1 MKLEIG
7 PSAAGLAILFALAGP
22 CGVALGAT
30 MEQAMAQCKE
40 QVSPIVRA
48 CVRQK
53 MVANH
58 DNDPEKYIT
67 GCRAPVIAQVK
78 ACVSKLIGAEG
89 FKQHPVEDATAP
101 AHESART
108 PAVDRPR
115 VVPPRTIADI
125 TAILDQEKPDPARLK
140 KLQAAADAPEPSKS
154 DPVALAHFYFNRA
167 VVRSELGRVRDAIA
181 DGEQAVQ
188 LGAGRV
194 DQLVSNNFRMT
205 VALQHI
211 SAGEPKQALNVFL
224 KMAADS
230 EQSNSKGFLFTAY
243 RLISFIHLTLGDMD
257 SAQSYVDKAQSL
269 FKNARSIPGYSD
281 HGGNWE
287 ANVEEA
293 KGRLL
298 EARGQIEDALKSFQR
313 AEGLRRA
320 NIDKASRAMIA
331 IPRPQLEQAA
341 DLTLLS
347 NARIKSQLGRVAEA
361 EGDARR
367 ALLNRLR
374 ATGKYAPQ
382 TTRFI
387 VALGVQLV
395 EQGRYEEARKL
406 LSAAVDIYREIGMPE
421 DTQTFVAVLSDLA
434 SVQALEGQWASA
446 HASYAIIK
454 RATENWEPARRAPF
468 LTNFSRIETLYRND
482 SVEEGLYVG
491 RRLLDFRIGRYGAE
505 HPDTALARGHYAVGL
520 ALAKRDDEALK
531 EFQVA
536 VPLLTAMTFNTDND
550 DILNSAARTRYT
562 QIVVENYIGL
572 LGRLRA
578 PGGPDIANV
587 TFRLADSIRSRS
599 VQKALTSAGAR
610 MTGSDPKL
618 AATVR
623 HEQDLRQQI
632 GTQLGQLN
640 SLLALPP
647 TERDDA
653 GVSTMRREIEMKR
666 AEHIRV
672 RAEIDRRFPEYA
684 DLIDPKPPTVGQIR
698 EVLRPGEAL
707 LSFYFGRDA
716 SFVWAISQDGKVEFA
731 ALKHSTTV
739 ITDKI
744 KKLREAL
751 EPQAAMI
758 SDIPAFDLALAH
770 ELYTTLLEPVKAA
783 WGQAKSLIVVTN
795 GALGLLPLGVLTIAP
810 HQLSTDGPIFSGY
823 RSAPWL
829 SRAYAVTMV
838 PSASALRTLRGLP
851 PGSDKREQLIA
862 FGDPWF
868 KDEQASHAAT
878 SGAHLAAAE
887 GQTRGIPL
895 KRRAGPQVEGANS
908 MGIGELPRL
917 PDTADELRSIAL
929 ALEADPTKALHLGK
943 EANEEL
949 VKKTD
954 LSGFKIVAF
963 ATHGLV
969 PGELDGLDQP
979 ALALS
984 APNVAGV
991 EGDGLLT
998 MEEILALK
1006 LDADWVVLSACN
1018 TGAGAGAG
1026 AEAASGLA
1034 RAFFYAG
1041 TRAILVTNWSVHSQ
1055 SARELVTD
1063 LFRRQSANSALNR
1076 GEALRQASMALL
1088 DGQGFIDSSGKTVF
1102 TYGHPLFWAPYSIIG
1117 DGGGAK
1123 H

>member
-1 MKLEIG
+1 MKWGIG
-7 PSAAGLAILFALAGP
+7 PGAAGLAVLSAFIGP
-22 CGVALGAT
+22 CGVSLAAT

-40 QVSPIVRA
+40 QVSPVVRA
-48 CVRQK
+48 CVREK
-53 MVANH
+53 MIANH
-58 DNDPEKYIT
+58 DSNPEKYIA
-67 GCRAPVIAQVK
+67 GCRAPVVAQVK
-78 ACVSKLIGAEG
+78 ACVTKLIGAEG
-89 FKQHPVEDATAP
+89 FKRPPVEDTKAP
-101 AHESART
+101 VQESART
-108 PAVDRPR
+108 AAVYQPR
-115 VVPPRTIADI
+115 VVPPRSIADI

-140 KLQAAADAPEPSKS
+140 KLQAAADAPEPSTS
-154 DPVALAHFYFNRA
+154 DPVALAHFYFSRA
-167 VVRSELGRVRDAIA
+167 VVRSELGRLRDAVA
-181 DGEQAVQ
+181 DGEQAIK
-188 LGAGRV
+188 LGSGKV
-194 DQLVSNNFRMT
+194 DQLVLNNFRMT
-205 VALQHI
+205 VALQYI

-230 EQSNSKGFLFTAY
+230 EQSNNKGFLFTAY
-243 RLISFIHLTLGDMD
+243 RLISFIHLTLGDMHG
-257 SAQSYVDKAQSL
+257 AQSYVDKTQAL
-269 FKNARSIPGYSD
+269 FKNARSIPGYGD

-287 ANVEEA
+287 ASVQEA
-293 KGRLL
+293 KARLL
-298 EARGQIEDALKSFQR
+298 EARGQLDDALKLYQR
-313 AEGLRRA
+313 SEELRRA
-320 NIDKASRAMIA
+320 NIDKSSKAMIP

-341 DLTLLS
+341 DLVLLS
-347 NARIKSQLGRVAEA
+347 IARIKSRLGRVAEA
-361 EGDARR
+361 ESDARR

-406 LSAAVDIYREIGMPE
+406 LSAALVIYREIGMPE

-434 SVQALEGQWASA
+434 SVQALEDQWAEA
-446 HASYAIIK
+446 NASYTTIK
-454 RATENWEPARRAPF
+454 RVTEKWEPARRAPF
-468 LTNFSRIETLYRND
+468 LTNFSRIETLYRNG
-482 SVEEGLYVG
+482 SVEEGLDVG
-491 RRLLDFRIGRYGAE
+491 RRLLDFRIGRYGGE
-505 HPDTALARGHYAVGL
+505 NPDTALARGYYAVGL
-520 ALAKRDDEALK
+520 ALAKRDEEALK
-531 EFQVA
+531 EFQTA
-536 VPLLTAMTFNTDND
+536 VPLLTATTFNTDND
-550 DILNSAARTRYT
+550 DVLNSAARTRYT
-562 QIVVENYIGL
+562 KIVVENYIAL
-572 LGRLRA
+572 LGRLGA
-578 PGGPDIANV
+578 SSGPDTASI

-599 VQKALTSAGAR
+599 VQKALIAAGAR
-610 MTGSDPKL
+610 MSGSEPKL
-618 AATVR
+618 VAIVR

-653 GVSTMRREIEMKR
+653 GVSAMRREIENKR

-672 RAEIDRRFPEYA
+672 RADIDSRFPEYA
-684 DLIDPKPPTVGQIR
+684 DLIDPKPPTVAQIR
-698 EVLRPGEAL
+698 EMLKPGEAL

-716 SFVWAISQDGKVEFA
+716 SFVWAISQNGKVEFA
-731 ALKHSTTV
+731 TLRDSVAV
-739 ITDKI
+739 IESKV

-758 SDIPAFDLALAH
+758 SDIPEFDLALSH
-770 ELYTTLLEPVKAA
+770 ELYTSLLEPVRAA
-783 WGQAKSLIVVTN
+783 WGDAKSLIVITN
-795 GALGLLPLGVLTIAP
+795 GALGLLPLGVLTIVP
-810 HQLSTDGPIFSGY
+810 HQLSKDGPIFSGY

-838 PSASALRTLRGLP
+838 PSASALRTLRRLP
-851 PGSDKREQLIA
+851 PGSEKREQLIA

-868 KDEQASHAAT
+868 NEEQASHAAM
-878 SGAHLAAAE
+878 SGGVVAE
-887 GQTRGIPL
+887 VQARGITL
-895 KRRAGPQVEGANS
+895 KRRASPQIEGANS

-943 EANEEL
+943 EANEQL

-998 MEEILALK
+998 MEEILTLK

-1018 TGAGAGAG
+1018 TGAAAGAG
-1026 AEAASGLA
+1026 AEAASGLG

-1041 TRAILVTNWSVHSQ
+1041 TRAILVTNWSVHSA

-1063 LFRRQSANSALNR
+1063 LFRRQSANPALSR

-1088 DGQGFIDSSGKTVF
+1088 DGEGFTDSNGKTIF

-1123 H
+1123 P